1 MIYRILTINPGSTS
15 TKIALF
21 DNEQEVFETTLRHS
35 NEEIDSFDTI
45 FDQYEFRKNIILEAL
60 TEKNMSLST
69 LHAVV
74 GRGGLLKPIE
84 GGTYAVNEA
93 MLKDLSVGVLGEH
106 ASNLGGIIANEIATQ
121 LNIPSYIVD
130 PVVVDELQDVAR
142 VSGLSDI
149 ERVSIFH
156 ALNQK
161 AVARRYATSVQK
173 RYEDLNLV
181 IAHMGGGVTVGAHH
195 QGKVVDVNNGLDGD
209 GPFSPERS
217 GSVPIGALVKMC
229 YSGDFT
235 LSEIKK
241 KIKGNGGLVS
251 YVGSNDGREIEAMI
265 DDGNEKAALV
275 YRAMGYQVAKEIG
288 ACATALSGNV
298 DAIIITGG
306 LAYSKRLIEDIKS
319 YVSFISDVIVYPGED
334 EMSALASGGLRVL
347 KGEETAK
354 QYGA

>member
-1 MIYRILTINPGSTS
+1 MIYRLLTINPGSTS
-15 TKIALF
+15 TKIAVF

-35 NEEIDSFDTI
+35 NEEIDSFNTI

-60 TEKNMSLST
+60 TEKNISLST

-93 MLKDLSVGVLGEH
+93 MLKDLSIGVLGEH
-106 ASNLGGIIANEIATQ
+106 ASNLGGIIASEIATQ
-121 LNIPSYIVD
+121 LNIPAYIVD
-130 PVVVDELQDVAR
+130 PVVVDELQDIAR
-142 VSGLSDI
+142 ISGLADI

-161 AVARRYATSVQK
+161 AVARRYAASIK
-173 RYEDLNLV
+173 KKYEDLNLV
-181 IAHMGGGVTVGAHH
+181 IAHMGGGVTVGAHRH
-195 QGKVVDVNNGLDGD
+195 GKVVDVNNGLDGD
-209 GPFSPERS
+209 GPLSPERS

-229 YSGDFT
+229 YSGEFT

-265 DDGNEKAALV
+265 DNGNEKAALV
-275 YRAMGYQVAKEIG
+275 YRAMAYQVAKEIG
-288 ACATALSGNV
+288 ACATALSGNI

-306 LAYSKRLIEDIKS
+306 LAYSDRLIQDIKS
-319 YVSFISDVIVYPGED
+319 YVSYLSDVIVYPGED

-354 QYGA
+354 QYDA

>member
-1 MIYRILTINPGSTS
+1 MG
-15 TKIALF
+15 A
-21 DNEQEVFETTLRHS
+21 
-35 NEEIDSFDTI
+35 TI

-60 TEKNMSLST
+60 TEKNMSLSI

-84 GGTYAVNEA
+84 GGTYAVNEE

-181 IAHMGGGVTVGAHH
+181 IAHMGGGVTVGAHY

-235 LSEIKK
+235 LS
-241 KIKGNGGLVS
+241 
-251 YVGSNDGREIEAMI
+251 
-265 DDGNEKAALV
+265 
-275 YRAMGYQVAKEIG
+275 
-288 ACATALSGNV
+288 
-298 DAIIITGG
+298 
-306 LAYSKRLIEDIKS
+306 
-319 YVSFISDVIVYPGED
+319 
-334 EMSALASGGLRVL
+334 
-347 KGEETAK
+347 
-354 QYGA
+354 

>member
-35 NEEIDSFDTI
+35 NEEIDSFNTI
-45 FDQYEFRKNIILEAL
+45 FDQYEFRKKIILEAI
-60 TEKNMSLST
+60 TEKNISLST
-69 LHAVV
+69 LHAIV

-121 LNIPSYIVD
+121 LNIPAYIVD

-142 VSGLSDI
+142 ISGMAGVD
-149 ERVSIFH
+149 RVSIFH

-161 AVARRYATSVQK
+161 AVARRYAATAKKSYK
-173 RYEDLNLV
+173 DLNLV
-181 IAHMGGGVTVGAHH
+181 IAHMGGGVTVGAHQH
-195 QGKVVDVNNGLDGD
+195 GKVVDVNNGLDGE

-217 GSVPIGALVKMC
+217 GSVPVGSLVKMC
-229 YSGDFT
+229 YSGEYT
-235 LSEIKK
+235 LSEVKK
-241 KIKGNGGLVS
+241 KIKGSGGLVS

-265 DDGNEKAALV
+265 ESGNEKAALV
-275 YRAMGYQVAKEIG
+275 FRAMGYQVAKEIG
-288 ACATALSGNV
+288 ACATALKGRV
-298 DAIIITGG
+298 DAIIVTGG
-306 LAYSKRLIEDIKS
+306 LAYSERLINDIKS
-319 YVSFISDVIVYPGED
+319 YVSYISDVIVYPGED

-347 KGEETAK
+347 RGEELAK
-354 QYGA
+354 QYEA